1 MKTVAE
7 LLSSAAAA
15 IKFEGRDIA
24 MLLSDDI
31 VRGGMALVFVLA
43 LVDGVFGARG
53 LIENRA
59 ARLRNAQLAAAID
72 EFRAANGE
80 VIEEIKRLR
89 EDPAAIEE
97 LARDE
102 LELMKDGELLIILRD
117 MPAVDQSGLRGREG
131 DTETRVRR

>member
-1 MKTVAE
+1 M
-7 LLSSAAAA
+7 
-15 IKFEGRDIA
+15 RRR
-24 MLLSDDI
+24 I

-53 LIENRA
+53 IIENRA
-59 ARLRNAQLAAAID
+59 ARHRNAQLAAAID